1 MQSILQMT
9 RMNILMKIDHFIKRL
24 SVIAFVLT
32 IFPLTTFGETSP
44 FQLNTT
50 LLKER
55 VPADEFV
62 PIGITISIAPNHH
75 VYKDQIKVGSGD
87 PAKFTVASTELSP
100 GKIRYDQFLEK
111 EVEDYEGEV
120 QVKSFLQVSK
130 DIPVGSYN
138 IKLKVHY
145 QGCSDKVCFAPTMEE
160 FTLPVQVEPAIL
172 GAEEEKP
179 SRPVSKPEKKAEVS
193 GFQKTLESRGIF
205 VSLVLIFL
213 AGVGL
218 SFTPCVYP
226 MIPITVAVI
235 GGQAAG
241 DQTTARKPLKAFF
254 LSLIYVL
261 GISIVYAA
269 MGVAAASTGAL
280 FGTALQSPWVIGF
293 VVVVFVG
300 LAMSMFGVY
309 YFRIPSFIS
318 DRLGTKTGKGI
329 IGVFVMGLVS
339 GIVASPCIGPALASL
354 LVYIA
359 STGNK
364 FLGFWMLFVFA
375 WGIGVLLIVLGT
387 FSGAIKALPKSGF
400 WMETVERIFGLLL
413 IGAALYYLSFIISE
427 RAFVIILGLFLI
439 VTAVFSGGFDRLT
452 HESTNFQRARK
463 SFGLIAFIFGAYFLV
478 GHLMIKGF
486 ILPPFSTT
494 TPGQVVTAKEEI
506 DWVLSEEEGLKQA
519 MAEGKV
525 AMIDFWA
532 SWCAACMEFE
542 KLTYTDPEVIR
553 ESKKLVNIKID
564 CTKTDDPK
572 VKQLWDKYGVV
583 GLPTIVFVSKD
594 GTVLKYKT
602 ITGFVNAKEFL
613 KILKSLE

>member
-1 MQSILQMT
+1 MKT
-9 RMNILMKIDHFIKRL
+9 GFLMRGL
-24 SVIAFVLT
+24 LAVAFTVPL
-32 IFPLTTFGETSP
+32 FPLITSGETSP
-44 FQLNTT
+44 FTLNVA
-50 LLKER
+50 LLKDH
-55 VPADEFV
+55 VPGGELV
-62 PIGITISIAPNHH
+62 PISVTFTIATNHH
-75 VYKDQIKVGSGD
+75 IYKDQVKIESGD
-87 PAKFTVASTELSP
+87 SARFTVASTELP
-100 GKIRYDQFLEK
+100 AGKIRYDQFLEK
-111 EVEDYEGEV
+111 EVEDYVGQV

-130 DIPVGSYN
+130 DIPAGSYDL
-138 IKLKVHY
+138 KLKVHY
-145 QGCSDKVCFAPTMEE
+145 QGCSDKICFAPKMEE
-160 FTLPVQVEPAIL
+160 FSLLVQVELAKL
-172 GAEEEKP
+172 GVAKALEAEKIP
-179 SRPVSKPEKKAEVS
+179 PVSKPEKKAEVS
-193 GFQKTLESRGIF
+193 GFQKTIESRGIF
-205 VSLVLIFL
+205 VSLILIFL

-235 GGQAAG
+235 GGQAVAG
-241 DQTTARKPLKAFF
+241 DQAAARKPLKAFF

-293 VVVVFVG
+293 VVVVFVA

-309 YFRIPSFIS
+309 YLRVPSFIS
-318 DRLGTKTGKGI
+318 DRLGTKAGKGF
-329 IGVFVMGLVS
+329 IGVFVMGLIS

-387 FSGAIKALPKSGF
+387 FSGALKALPKSGA

-413 IGAALYYLSFIISE
+413 IGAALYYLRFIISE
-427 RAFVIILGLFLI
+427 SAFIIILGLFLI

-452 HESTNFQRARK
+452 HESTTFQRAKRA
-463 SFGLIAFIFGAYFLV
+463 FGIISFIFGAYFLV

-486 ILPPFSTT
+486 ISSPFSTT

-519 MAEGKV
+519 KAEGR
-525 AMIDFWA
+525 AAIIDFWA

-542 KLTYTDPEVIR
+542 KLTYTDPEIIK
-553 ESKKLVNIKID
+553 ESKKFVNIKID

-583 GLPTIVFVSKD
+583 GLPTIVFVNKD
-594 GTVLKYKT
+594 GTIAKDKT
-602 ITGFVNAKEFL
+602 IAGFVNPKEFL
-613 KILKSLE
+613 RIIKSLE

>member
-1 MQSILQMT
+1 MKT
-9 RMNILMKIDHFIKRL
+9 GFLMRGL
-24 SVIAFVLT
+24 LAFAFTVLL
-32 IFPLTTFGETSP
+32 FPLITFGETSP
-44 FQLNTT
+44 FTLNVT
-50 LLKER
+50 LLKDR
-55 VPADEFV
+55 VPAGELV
-62 PIGITISIAPNHH
+62 PISVTFTIAPNHH
-75 VYKDQIKVGSGD
+75 IYKDQVKIESGD
-87 PAKFTVASTELSP
+87 SARFTVASTELP
-100 GKIRYDQFLEK
+100 AGKIRYDQFLEK
-111 EVEDYEGEV
+111 EVEDYVGQV

-130 DIPVGSYN
+130 DIPTGSYAV
-138 IKLKVHY
+138 KLKVHY
-145 QGCSDKVCFAPTMEE
+145 QGCSDKVCFAPKAEE
-160 FTLPVQVEPAIL
+160 FILPVQVELTNLGLGVSKAQEAEKIPA
-172 GAEEEKP
+172 
-179 SRPVSKPEKKAEVS
+179 VSKPGEKVES
-193 GFQKTLESRGIF
+193 TGIQKTIESRGIF
-205 VSLVLIFL
+205 VSLIIIFL

-241 DQTTARKPLKAFF
+241 DQTMARSPLKAFF

-261 GISIVYAA
+261 GISIVYSA
-269 MGVAAASTGAL
+269 MGVAAASTGSL

-293 VVVVFVG
+293 VVAVFIG
-300 LAMSMFGVY
+300 LALSMFGVY
-309 YFRIPSFIS
+309 YLRVPSFIS
-318 DRLGTKTGKGI
+318 DRLGTGTRKGV

-387 FSGAIKALPKSGF
+387 FSGAIKSLPNSGV

-427 RAFVIILGLFLI
+427 RAFIIILGLFLI

-452 HESTNFQRARK
+452 YESTAFQRAKRA
-463 SFGLIAFIFGAYFLV
+463 FGIIAFIFGAYFLV
-478 GHLMIKGF
+478 GHFVIKGF
-486 ILPPFSTT
+486 ILPPFSAT
-494 TPGQVVTAKEEI
+494 TPGQSVVAQEKI
-506 DWVLSEEEGLKQA
+506 DWVMSEEEGLKQA
-519 MAEGKV
+519 RADGKV

-532 SWCAACMEFE
+532 LWCAACMEFE
-542 KLTYTDPEVIR
+542 KLTYTDPEVIK
-553 ESKKLVNIKID
+553 ESKKFVNIKID

-583 GLPTIVFVSKD
+583 GLPTIVFVDRD
-594 GTVLKYKT
+594 GNVLTDKT
-602 ITGFVNAKEFL
+602 ITGFVNAGEFMQ
-613 KILKSLE
+613 ILKSLE

>member
-1 MQSILQMT
+1 MKT
-9 RMNILMKIDHFIKRL
+9 GFLMRGL
-24 SVIAFVLT
+24 LAFAFTVLL
-32 IFPLTTFGETSP
+32 FPLITSGETSP
-44 FQLNTT
+44 FTLNVA
-50 LLKER
+50 LLKSR
-55 VPADEFV
+55 IPAGDLV
-62 PIGITISIAPNHH
+62 PISITFTIAPNHH
-75 VYKDQIKVGSGD
+75 IYKDQVKIESGD
-87 PAKFTVASTELSP
+87 SARFTVASTELPP

-111 EVEDYEGEV
+111 EVEDYVGQV

-130 DIPVGSYN
+130 DIPTGSYDV
-138 IKLKVHY
+138 KLKVHY
-145 QGCSDKVCFAPTMEE
+145 QGCSDKVCFAPKAEE
-160 FTLPVQVEPAIL
+160 FILPVQVELTNL
-172 GAEEEKP
+172 GLGVSKAQEAEKIP
-179 SRPVSKPEKKAEVS
+179 TVSKPGEKVES
-193 GFQKTLESRGIF
+193 TGIQKTIESRGIF
-205 VSLVLIFL
+205 VSLIIIFL

-241 DQTTARKPLKAFF
+241 DQTMARSPLKAFF

-261 GISIVYAA
+261 GISIVYSA
-269 MGVAAASTGAL
+269 MGVAAASTGSL

-293 VVVVFVG
+293 VVAVFIG
-300 LAMSMFGVY
+300 LALSMFGVY
-309 YFRIPSFIS
+309 YLRVPSFIS
-318 DRLGTKTGKGI
+318 DRLGTGTRKGV

-387 FSGAIKALPKSGF
+387 FSGAIKSLPKSGV

-427 RAFVIILGLFLI
+427 SVFIIILGLFLI

-452 HESTNFQRARK
+452 YESTTFQRAKRA
-463 SFGLIAFIFGAYFLV
+463 FGIIAFIFGAYFLV
-478 GHLMIKGF
+478 GHLVIKGF
-486 ILPPFSTT
+486 ILSPFSAT
-494 TPGQVVTAKEEI
+494 TPGQSVVAQEKI
-506 DWVLSEEEGLKQA
+506 DWVMSEEEGLKQA
-519 MAEGKV
+519 RADGKV

-532 SWCAACMEFE
+532 LWCAACMEFE
-542 KLTYTDPEVIR
+542 KLTYTDPEVIK
-553 ESKKLVNIKID
+553 ESKKFVNIKID

-583 GLPTIVFVSKD
+583 GLPTLIFVDKD
-594 GTVLKYKT
+594 GTVLKDKT
-602 ITGFVNAKEFL
+602 ITGFVNPKEFL
-613 KILKSLE
+613 RIIKSLE

>member
-1 MQSILQMT
+1 MKT
-9 RMNILMKIDHFIKRL
+9 GFLMRGL
-24 SVIAFVLT
+24 LAFAFTVLL
-32 IFPLTTFGETSP
+32 FPLITFGETSP
-44 FQLNTT
+44 FTLNVT
-50 LLKER
+50 LLKDR
-55 VPADEFV
+55 VPAGELV
-62 PIGITISIAPNHH
+62 PISVTFTIAPNHH
-75 VYKDQIKVGSGD
+75 IYKDQVKIESGD
-87 PAKFTVASTELSP
+87 PARFTVASTELPP

-111 EVEDYEGEV
+111 EVEDYVGQV

-130 DIPVGSYN
+130 DIPTGSYAV
-138 IKLKVHY
+138 KLKVHY
-145 QGCSDKVCFAPTMEE
+145 QGCSDKVCFAPKAEE
-160 FTLPVQVEPAIL
+160 FILPVQVELTNLGLGVSKAQEAEKIPA
-172 GAEEEKP
+172 
-179 SRPVSKPEKKAEVS
+179 VSKPGEKVES
-193 GFQKTLESRGIF
+193 TGIQKTIESRGIF
-205 VSLVLIFL
+205 VSLIIIFL

-241 DQTTARKPLKAFF
+241 DQTTARSPLKAFF

-261 GISIVYAA
+261 GISIVYSA
-269 MGVAAASTGAL
+269 MGVAAASTGSL

-293 VVVVFVG
+293 VVAVFIG
-300 LAMSMFGVY
+300 LALSMFGVY
-309 YFRIPSFIS
+309 YLRVPSFIS
-318 DRLGTKTGKGI
+318 DRLGTGTRKGV

-387 FSGAIKALPKSGF
+387 FSGAIKSLPKSGV

-427 RAFVIILGLFLI
+427 RAFIIILGLFLI

-452 HESTNFQRARK
+452 YESTAFQRAKRA
-463 SFGLIAFIFGAYFLV
+463 FGIIAFIFGAYFLV
-478 GHLMIKGF
+478 GHFVIKGF
-486 ILPPFSTT
+486 ILPPFSAT
-494 TPGQVVTAKEEI
+494 TPGQSVVAQEKI
-506 DWVLSEEEGLKQA
+506 DWVMSEEEGLKQA
-519 MAEGKV
+519 RADGKV

-532 SWCAACMEFE
+532 LWCAACMEFE
-542 KLTYTDPEVIR
+542 KLTYTDPEIIK
-553 ESKKLVNIKID
+553 ESKKFVNIKID
-564 CTKTDDPK
+564 SSKTDDPK

-583 GLPTIVFVSKD
+583 GLPTLIFVDKD
-594 GTVLKYKT
+594 GTVLKDKT
-602 ITGFVNAKEFL
+602 ITGFVNPKEFL
-613 KILKSLE
+613 RIIKSLE

>member
-1 MQSILQMT
+1 
-9 RMNILMKIDHFIKRL
+9 MKIRHFIKAL
-24 SVIAFVLT
+24 AVIAVVFI
-32 IFPLTTFGETSP
+32 IFPLTIFGETSP

-55 VPADEFV
+55 VPAGGLV
-62 PIGITISIAPNHH
+62 PIVITITIAPKHH
-75 VYKDQIKVGSGD
+75 VYKDQIRVEGGD
-87 PAKFTVASTELSP
+87 PERFTVASTELP
-100 GKIRYDQFLEK
+100 AGKIRYDQFLEK
-111 EVEDYEGEV
+111 EVEDYVGEV
-120 QVKSFLQVSK
+120 QIKSFLQVPK
-130 DIPVGSYN
+130 DLAAGPYDV
-138 IKLKVHY
+138 KLRVHY
-145 QGCSDKVCFAPTMEE
+145 QGCSDKVCFPPTMEE
-160 FTLPVQVEPAIL
+160 FTLPVQVESATSVVS
-172 GAEEEKP
+172 ATQEEEKIP
-179 SRPVSKPEKKAEVS
+179 PVSKSEKKAEVR
-193 GFQKTLESRGIF
+193 GFQKTIETRGIF
-205 VSLVLIFL
+205 VSLILIFL

-235 GGQAAG
+235 GGQAVAG
-241 DQTTARKPLKAFF
+241 EQAAARKPLKAFF

-309 YFRIPSFIS
+309 YLRMPSFIS

-375 WGIGVLLIVLGT
+375 WGLGVLLIVLGT
-387 FSGAIKALPKSGF
+387 FSGALKALPKSGF

-427 RAFVIILGLFLI
+427 SAFVIILGLFLI
-439 VTAVFSGGFDRLT
+439 VTAVFSGGLDRLT
-452 HESTNFQRARK
+452 HESTNLHRAK
-463 SFGLIAFIFGAYFLV
+463 KTFGLIAFIFGTYFLA

-486 ILPPFSTT
+486 ILPPFPTT
-494 TPGQVVTAKEEI
+494 TPGHAVTVREEI
-506 DWVLSEEEGLKQA
+506 DWVLSEEEGLRQA
-519 MAEGKV
+519 RSGGEGGN
-525 AMIDFWA
+525 D
-532 SWCAACMEFE
+532 
-542 KLTYTDPEVIR
+542 
-553 ESKKLVNIKID
+553 
-564 CTKTDDPK
+564 
-572 VKQLWDKYGVV
+572 
-583 GLPTIVFVSKD
+583 
-594 GTVLKYKT
+594 
-602 ITGFVNAKEFL
+602 
-613 KILKSLE
+613 